1 MVCEPVE
8 LRYAKGCT
16 LGMMRAHHLQGAS
29 QPALATLRLQAET
42 ALRAAHAGN
51 TRAELRQVPPMDAYA
66 AYYRQFGSTYHV
78 VSQVASVAGG
88 KGIPVALPPVAVMY
102 MAELQNGVLTAAHDG
117 EALRAPLTFRQADG
131 TEGYTGLGGCEV
143 RTTKGD
149 WVLADAAGVVSSIL
163 HGPDQRT
170 AVTGQTH
177 DVLYVAYAPDGV
189 APALLEKHFASICD
203 LLAKVYG

>member
-1 MVCEPVE
+1 
-8 LRYAKGCT
+8 
-16 LGMMRAHHLQGAS
+16 MMLARNLQGAS
-29 QPALATLRLQAET
+29 QPALATLRLQTEN
-42 ALRAAHAGN
+42 ALRVAYAGS
-51 TRAELRQVPPMDAYA
+51 TRAELRQMPPMDAYT

-78 VSQVASVAGG
+78 VSQVESVAGG
-88 KGIPVALPPVAVMY
+88 KGIPVALPPVAVMF
-102 MAELQNGVLTAAHDG
+102 MAELQNGALTAAHDG

-131 TEGYTGLGGCEV
+131 TEGYTGLGGREV

-149 WVLADAAGVVSSIL
+149 WLLADAAGVVSSIL

-189 APALLEKHFASICD
+189 APALLEKHFASIRD
-203 LLAKVYG
+203 MLAKVYG